1 MTKARQ
7 KTAAPELRA
16 AQAFTGGN
24 NGPKIKTDQPSPE
37 ATPKVFASR
46 RVGKQKWDHAL
57 NSPMIAWFKDPA
69 GKYSLRAQNADAGS
83 VLESRKRAA
92 RRRTAFCRM
101 KNSAQCGK
109 HNKPKRRQT

>member
-16 AQAFTGGN
+16 ARAFTGGN

-46 RVGKQKWDHAL
+46 RVGKQKGI
-57 NSPMIAWFKDPA
+57 M
-69 GKYSLRAQNADAGS
+69 RAT
-83 VLESRKRAA
+83 VR
-92 RRRTAFCRM
+92 
-101 KNSAQCGK
+101 
-109 HNKPKRRQT
+109 